1 MSREAQ
7 GRTWEPW
14 RPWMALELS
23 VGPHSFFCDHIGSLV
38 HSSAFLDLPGPPL
51 LKPASAAAQSGPQH
65 HCSKGTCAICLLLQL
80 CNSDLRSCSIERHCT
95 QAPRWVQCQHGI
107 HQVAKLKW
115 DVLADIS
122 AVVATAKT
130 AIVWIAQRLTP
141 TILDGRTQSN
151 EHLLEQLALE
161 GGPPRQI
168 TCQQR
173 VHHTGN

>member
-1 MSREAQ
+1 M
-7 GRTWEPW
+7 
-14 RPWMALELS
+14 
-23 VGPHSFFCDHIGSLV
+23 
-38 HSSAFLDLPGPPL
+38 
-51 LKPASAAAQSGPQH
+51 
-65 HCSKGTCAICLLLQL
+65 CLLLQL
-80 CNSDLRSCSIERHCT
+80 CNSDLRSCSIERHCCT

-130 AIVWIAQRLTP
+130 AIVWIAQRMTP

-161 GGPPRQI
+161 GGQPRQI

-173 VHHTGN
+173 VHHTGNLPNVAWHSEWPTKQNFGCAKAERGHLQSFGYSLPC